1 MSAQSNI
8 TETNP
13 NTCLSCM
20 GKLIFDL
27 EKNEKICSQCGIV
40 TEHDS
45 DHHSGYDLEHSSN
58 SEPTSSMMYDISLS
72 TLIDKKNVDASG
84 KQIYGSFEMEKLR
97 RLNKFTISNDAK
109 TRNLNKAMADIRR
122 ITGVLG
128 FGNSIAERASY
139 IYRKALNKD
148 LIRGRSI
155 TGISVAAIYIACK
168 DVGISFPIDKID
180 EYIENINKKT
190 TVHYYKFLLRQMKMS
205 VSIPE
210 PSQNISKIAA
220 RANLGGRTQ
229 RRALEIL
236 SKVADDPIVIGKKPI
251 SLAAAALYMAALET
265 KEYTTQLRLAVAA
278 DLTTITIRKRYLEI
292 VQILKEKL
300 LPVQNQEI
308 QDDSSEELVSCEILQ
323 VTQIPNQIQ

>member
-1 MSAQSNI
+1 MSVQSNI
-8 TETNP
+8 TEQNS

-27 EKNEKICSQCGIV
+27 EKNEKICCNCGIV

-58 SEPTSSMMYDISLS
+58 NEPTSSMMYDISLS

-84 KQIYGSFEMEKLR
+84 KQIHGGFEMEKLR
-97 RLNKFTISNDAK
+97 RLNKFTISNDSK
-109 TRNLNKAMADIRR
+109 IRNLNKAIADIRR
-122 ITGVLG
+122 ITGILG
-128 FGNSIAERASY
+128 FGNLVAERASY

-155 TGISVAAIYIACK
+155 TGISVATIYIACK
-168 DVGISFPIDKID
+168 DLGISFPIDKIG
-180 EYIENINKKT
+180 EYVENISKKT

-220 RANLGGRTQ
+220 RAKLGGRTQ
-229 RRALEIL
+229 RRALDIL
-236 SKVADDPIVIGKKPI
+236 AKVGDDPIVIGKKPI
-251 SLAAAALYMAALET
+251 SLAAAALYMASLET

-292 VQILKEKL
+292 VQILKERS
-300 LPVQNQEI
+300 LPTPSQESM
-308 QDDSSEELVSCEILQ
+308 DDQVEDLVPCEILQ
-323 VTQIPNQIQ
+323 VVQQPNHVK

>member
-27 EKNEKICSQCGIV
+27 EKNERICSQCGIV

-84 KQIYGSFEMEKLR
+84 KQIYGGFEMEKLR
-97 RLNKFTISNDAK
+97 RLNKFTISNDTK

-180 EYIENINKKT
+180 EYVENINKKT

-300 LPVQNQEI
+300 LPVQDQEV
-308 QDDSSEELVSCEILQ
+308 QDDSPEELVSCEILQ

>member
-1 MSAQSNI
+1 MSIQNNT
-8 TETNP
+8 TEPNS

-27 EKNEKICSQCGIV
+27 EKNEKICTNCGIV
-40 TEHDS
+40 TEYDS
-45 DHHSGYDLEHSSN
+45 HHQGYDLEHSSN
-58 SEPTSSMMYDISLS
+58 SNPTSSMMYDISLS
-72 TLIDKKNVDASG
+72 TVIDKKNVDASG
-84 KQIYGSFEMEKLR
+84 KLIHGGFEMEKLR

-109 TRNLNKAMADIRR
+109 IRNLNKAMADIRR
-122 ITGVLG
+122 ITGILG
-128 FGNSIAERASY
+128 FGNLIAERASY

-155 TGISVAAIYIACK
+155 TGISVATIYIACK
-168 DVGISFPIDKID
+168 DLGVSFPIDKID
-180 EYIENINKKT
+180 EYVENINKKT

-220 RANLGGRTQ
+220 RAKLGGRTQ

-236 SKVADDPIVIGKKPI
+236 SKVADDPTVIGKKPI
-251 SLAAAALYMAALET
+251 SIAAAALYMAALET

-278 DLTTITIRKRYLEI
+278 ELTTITIRKRYLEI
-292 VQILKEKL
+292 VQILKEKSL
-300 LPVQNQEI
+300 LVQDQVI
-308 QDDSSEELVSCEILQ
+308 QDDLEEEIIPGEILQ
-323 VTQIPNQIQ
+323 VVQTPSHA

>member
-1 MSAQSNI
+1 MLVQSNMRERNI
-8 TETNP
+8 D
-13 NTCLSCM
+13 TCISCM

-27 EKNEKICSQCGIV
+27 EKNEKICSNCGIV

-45 DHHSGYDLEHSSN
+45 DNHQNYDLEHSSN
-58 SEPTSSMMYDISLS
+58 SEPISSMMYDISLS
-72 TLIDKKNVDASG
+72 TIIDKKNVDASG
-84 KQIYGSFEMEKLR
+84 KQISGGFEMEKLR
-97 RLNKFTISNDAK
+97 RLNKFTISNNSK
-109 TRNLNKAMADIRR
+109 IRNLNKAMTDIRR
-122 ITGVLG
+122 ITGILG

-168 DVGISFPIDKID
+168 DLGVAFPIDKID
-180 EYIENINKKT
+180 EHVENISKKT

-210 PSQNISKIAA
+210 PSQNVSKISA
-220 RANLGGRTQ
+220 RAKLGGRTQ

-236 SKVADDPIVIGKKPI
+236 YQVGDDPMVIGKKPI

-278 DLTTITIRKRYLEI
+278 EITTITIRKRYLEI
-292 VQILKEKL
+292 AQVLKEKSFPATNQGIKEDL
-300 LPVQNQEI
+300 LEEFTSSKAVQIIEQP
-308 QDDSSEELVSCEILQ
+308 ILR
-323 VTQIPNQIQ
+323 

>member
-1 MSAQSNI
+1 MLTQSNI

-27 EKNEKICSQCGIV
+27 EKNEKICGNCGIV
-40 TEHDS
+40 TEHES
-45 DHHSGYDLEHSSN
+45 DHHSNYDMEHSGN
-58 SEPTSSMMYDISLS
+58 NEPTSSMMYEISLS

-84 KQIYGSFEMEKLR
+84 KQIYGGFEMEKLR

-109 TRNLNKAMADIRR
+109 IRNLNKAMADIRR
-122 ITGVLG
+122 ITGILG
-128 FGNSIAERASY
+128 FGNLIAERASY

-168 DVGISFPIDKID
+168 DLGVSFPIDKIN
-180 EYIENINKKT
+180 EYVESLSKKT
-190 TVHYYKFLLRQMKMS
+190 TVHYYKFLLRQMKIS

-220 RANLGGRTQ
+220 RAKLSGRTQ
-229 RRALEIL
+229 RRALNIL
-236 SKVADDPIVIGKKPI
+236 AKVGDDPMVIGKKPI

-265 KEYTTQLRLAVAA
+265 NEYTTQLRLAVASE
-278 DLTTITIRKRYLEI
+278 LTTITIRKRYLEI
-292 VQILKEKL
+292 VQILKEKS
-300 LPVQNQEI
+300 LPVPNQEV
-308 QDDSSEELVSCEILQ
+308 QDDSSEELVPCEILQ
-323 VTQIPNQIQ
+323 VAQPNHI

>member
-1 MSAQSNI
+1 MSVQNNI
-8 TETNP
+8 IESSP
-13 NTCLSCM
+13 NTCFSCM

-27 EKNEKICSQCGIV
+27 EKNEKICSNCGIV
-40 TEHDS
+40 TDHDF
-45 DHHSGYDLEHSSN
+45 DNHSGYDLEHSSS

-72 TLIDKKNVDASG
+72 TMIDKKNVDSSG
-84 KQIYGSFEMEKLR
+84 KQIYSGFEMEKLR

-168 DVGISFPIDKID
+168 DVGVSFPIDKIN
-180 EYIENINKKT
+180 EHVENVSKKT
-190 TVHYYKFLLRQMKMS
+190 VVHYYKFLLRQMKMS

-210 PSQNISKIAA
+210 PSQNVSKIAA

-229 RRALEIL
+229 RRALGIL
-236 SKVADDPIVIGKKPI
+236 SKVGDDPTLIGKKPI
-251 SLAAAALYMAALET
+251 SVAAAALYMAALET

-292 VQILKEKL
+292 MQILKEKL
-300 LPVQNQEI
+300 LSVPDQDI
-308 QDDSSEELVSCEILQ
+308 QGDSEKLVPCDILQ
-323 VTQIPNQIQ
+323 VAQISNHI

>member
-1 MSAQSNI
+1 MSVQSNI
-8 TETNP
+8 TEQNP

-27 EKNEKICSQCGIV
+27 EKNEKICCNCGIV

-45 DHHSGYDLEHSSN
+45 DHHLSYDLEHSN
-58 SEPTSSMMYDISLS
+58 NNEPTSSMMYDISLS

-84 KQIYGSFEMEKLR
+84 KQINGGFEMEKLR
-97 RLNKFTISNDAK
+97 RLNKFTISNDSK
-109 TRNLNKAMADIRR
+109 IRNLNKAIADIRR
-122 ITGVLG
+122 ITGILG
-128 FGNSIAERASY
+128 FGNLVAERASY

-168 DVGISFPIDKID
+168 DLGVSFPIDKIGD
-180 EYIENINKKT
+180 YVENISKKT

-220 RANLGGRTQ
+220 RAKLGGRTQ
-229 RRALEIL
+229 RRALDIL
-236 SKVADDPIVIGKKPI
+236 AKVGDDPIVIGKKPI
-251 SLAAAALYMAALET
+251 SLAAAALYMASLET

-278 DLTTITIRKRYLEI
+278 ELTTITIRKRYLEI
-292 VQILKEKL
+292 VQILKERS
-300 LPVQNQEI
+300 LPIPSQESTDG
-308 QDDSSEELVSCEILQ
+308 QSEDLPCEILQ
-323 VTQIPNQIQ
+323 VIQQPNHVK

>member
-1 MSAQSNI
+1 MSIQNNT
-8 TETNP
+8 TEPNS

-27 EKNEKICSQCGIV
+27 EKNEKICSNCGIV
-40 TEHDS
+40 TEYDS
-45 DHHSGYDLEHSSN
+45 HHQGYDLEHSSN
-58 SEPTSSMMYDISLS
+58 SNPTSSMMYDISLS
-72 TLIDKKNVDASG
+72 TVIDKKNVDASG
-84 KQIYGSFEMEKLR
+84 KLIHGGFEMEKLR

-109 TRNLNKAMADIRR
+109 IRNLNKAMADIRR
-122 ITGVLG
+122 ITGILG
-128 FGNSIAERASY
+128 FGNLIAERASY

-155 TGISVAAIYIACK
+155 TGISVATIYIACK
-168 DVGISFPIDKID
+168 DLGVSFPIDKID
-180 EYIENINKKT
+180 EYVENINKKT

-220 RANLGGRTQ
+220 RAKLGGRTQ

-236 SKVADDPIVIGKKPI
+236 SKVGDDPTVIGKKPI
-251 SLAAAALYMAALET
+251 SVAAAALYMAALET

-278 DLTTITIRKRYLEI
+278 ELTTITIRKRYLEI
-292 VQILKEKL
+292 VQILKEKSL
-300 LPVQNQEI
+300 LVQDQVI
-308 QDDSSEELVSCEILQ
+308 QDDLEEEIIPGEILQ
-323 VTQIPNQIQ
+323 VVQTPSHA